1 MTAGIIAEYNPFH
14 AGHAYQ
20 IAEVKKFFPDAEIVA
35 VMSGSF
41 TQRGTPAILD
51 KWTRARLAVDSG
63 CDLVLELPFTSA
75 VRSAQDFARG
85 GVRLLS
91 KLGIIDKIIFGAE
104 FSDLKKLRTAAKV
117 FDEKNFHEKLK
128 KNLSSGMSYAA
139 AVTKILSGEINF
151 DEKILRHPNT
161 ILAIEYLRAL
171 PKNIEPILIQRV
183 GANYDD
189 VTLKEKFSSAT
200 AIRAAVY
207 EENPNWEKISQSI
220 NKKVLDEL
228 KAEKNF
234 GLVREDFL
242 FRPIL
247 SKLFTS
253 NIDDLKKIYGMGEG
267 LENLLIKSAQSAK
280 NFSELVNLMTSRR
293 YQTSRIKRLMLYF
306 LLNLTAE
313 KISEVKG
320 ADFVRVLAF
329 NERGQKILKKIR
341 QCSTLPIVD
350 KVSPHLKKISAPYQQ
365 NLVIDLAATNLRGIL
380 FDVPKIPNQDFLI
393 SPKKIF

>member
-14 AGHAYQ
+14 AGHAHQ
-20 IAEVKKFFPDAEIVA
+20 ISEVKKIFPDIKIVA

-41 TQRGTPAILD
+41 MQRGTPAILD
-51 KWTRARLAVDSG
+51 KWTRARLAVGGG
-63 CDLVLELPFTSA
+63 CDLVLELPFISA

-91 KLGIIDKIIFGAE
+91 RLGIIDKIVFGAE
-104 FSDLKKLRTAAKV
+104 FSDLKKLQVATKV
-117 FDEKNFHEKLK
+117 FDEENFHDKLK
-128 KNLSSGMSYAA
+128 KNLSSGISYAV
-139 AVTKILSGEINF
+139 AVTKILSEEINL
-151 DEKILRHPNT
+151 DEKILRQPNT

-189 VTLKEKFSSAT
+189 VTLQEKFSSAT
-200 AIRAAVY
+200 AIRLAVY
-207 EENPNWEKISQSI
+207 EKNPDREKISQSV
-220 NKKVLDEL
+220 NKNVLDEL
-228 KAEKNF
+228 KAEKKF

-253 NIDDLKKIYGMGEG
+253 NFDGLKKIYGMSEG

-280 NFSELVNLMTSRR
+280 NFSELINLMTSRR

-306 LLNLTAE
+306 LLNLTQE
-313 KISEVKG
+313 KISEVEG

-329 NERGQKILKKIR
+329 NERGQKLLKKIR
-341 QCSTLPIVD
+341 QSSNLPIVN
-350 KVSPHLKKISAPYQQ
+350 KVSPHLKNISAPYQK
-365 NLVIDLAATNLRGIL
+365 NLSIDLTATNLRGIL
-380 FDVPKIPNQDFLI
+380 FDVPKLPNQDFLT
-393 SPKKIF
+393 SPQVLF